1 MVELT
6 LNESRALGVLIE
18 KAVTTPDQYPLSLN
32 ALITGC
38 NQKTNR
44 NPVLDLEES
53 EVQDALDGLIKKNL
67 VSEVRFGGRV
77 PKYQHRFSGTEFSEY
92 RFSAKETGILCL
104 LFLRGAQT
112 PGELRTRSNR
122 LCSFKDVQE
131 VEATLEE
138 LEQRA
143 GGPFVRCLAREPGRR
158 ESRFMHLFSGDS
170 PDTSSAESTVSVSEE
185 CSAATAVASASENA
199 IYSELQER
207 VELLEMTVEDLQ
219 TTVTRLQEQL
229 DQLLT

>member
-32 ALITGC
+32 ALTTGC

-53 EVQDALDGLIKKNL
+53 EVQDAIDALIKKNL

-92 RFSAKETGILCL
+92 RFTKQETGILCL
-104 LFLRGAQT
+104 LFLRGSQT

-122 LCSFKDVQE
+122 LCTFADVAE
-131 VEATLEE
+131 VESVLKELEE
-138 LEQRA
+138 RA
-143 GGPFVRCLAREPGRR
+143 GGPFVACLPREPGRR
-158 ESRFMHLFSGDS
+158 ESRYMHLFSGDEPEIADDS
-170 PDTSSAESTVSVSEE
+170 PMQSSPAQV
-185 CSAATAVASASENA
+185 AAASETA
-199 IYSELQER
+199 INSDLEER
-207 VELLEMTVEDLQ
+207 VELLELTVEELQ
-219 TTVTRLQEQL
+219 STVARLQDQL
-229 DQLLT
+229 DQLLS